1 MNTVNSSAIIQK
13 SQMLNNGSESVLAS
27 NNGLNKL
34 GGSLWDNA
42 RTLVSNGA
50 KSPHERGFLAD
61 MISKDRQTSPLFA
74 VKASIKNGMQSTNLQ
89 LISSESQ
96 SRIVLNPDGSIEL
109 GHSWSQQI
117 FDVFQQ
123 SLTKFDSLIADALQR
138 LSDSWASLSS
148 PSNLSGP
155 NEALAALRDTS
166 PTNGVN
172 QAEPISNANDTPQT
186 KLPTLKKPKTLPK
199 MGDFLWK
206 PVADK
211 DGKLVVLLPNKLT
224 GDVNRVRL
232 LSPDGKQ
239 VIAQSRFS
247 GIGNGN
253 RGHYRFAKPGGEYP
267 ANTKV
272 EIIMDDGNR
281 YRVNIPSTGK
291 RMTR

>member
-1 MNTVNSSAIIQK
+1 MNTINSSPLPNHSPTGVDNSA
-13 SQMLNNGSESVLAS
+13 NGIAGNMSWG
-27 NNGLNKL
+27 GLGLKI
-34 GGSLWDNA
+34 WDK
-42 RTLVSNGA
+42 TQSLVSNSGQW
-50 KSPHERGFLAD
+50 SLDNIRGEG
-61 MISKDRQTSPLFA
+61 KTGPLFA
-74 VKASIKNGMQSTNLQ
+74 LRASIKNEGQSTNLQ
-89 LISSESQ
+89 VISSESQ
-96 SRIVLNPDGSIEL
+96 SRILLNPDGSIEL

-123 SLTKFDSLIADALQR
+123 SLTKMDSLIADAIQR
-138 LSDSWASLSS
+138 LSDSWASISS
-148 PSNLSGP
+148 PTDAMAEPSITTPSAGSTQVETSKNLS
-155 NEALAALRDTS
+155 ETTS
-166 PTNGVN
+166 G
-172 QAEPISNANDTPQT
+172 
-186 KLPTLKKPKTLPK
+186 KLPNLKKPRDMPK

-211 DGKLVVLLPNKLT
+211 DGKLVVLLPSKLT

-253 RGHYRFAKPGGEYP
+253 RGHYRFPKPGAEYP

-272 EIIMDDGNR
+272 EVIMDNGTR